1 MGKRLPTTRPM
12 ETAGLRWQPETWPM
26 AKAMVRTV
34 RPKAKATP
42 TNPTLKLTP
51 GIFDGKPAARTAVP
65 QPPKTSQKVPKNSA
79 AARLERCMVYLLFL
93 MSECY
98 VFENCCLGAREI
110 SEASCDLQTSRTRA
124 KRRGFRR
131 RGILAWKVGSPNP

>member
-1 MGKRLPTTRPM
+1 MSSEAGKRLPTTRPT

-42 TNPTLKLTP
+42 RNPTLKMTP
-51 GIFDGKPAARTAVP
+51 GVFDGKPAARTAVP

-79 AARLERCMVYLLFL
+79 AARLERFM
-93 MSECY
+93 
-98 VFENCCLGAREI
+98 
-110 SEASCDLQTSRTRA
+110 
-124 KRRGFRR
+124 
-131 RGILAWKVGSPNP
+131 GSPALSCEMDFVLLRKIFE